1 MASESMIRRFF
12 RATGRGLTTARV
24 FTANLVFVVIV
35 LFVIALITSGG
46 ARLTVPDKG
55 ALVIAPEGTIVEQ
68 TTQSAPFE
76 ALLGGSDIA
85 GETRYQDLIDA
96 LDTAKTDQRIAVI
109 VLDLEH
115 LTGVSPAHL
124 SGLGDALSAAKAAG
138 KEIVAVGDYYT
149 QGQYYLASFADS
161 IYMHSMGQ
169 VLLTG
174 FGSYQSYYKD
184 LLDRLKVKVHVF
196 RVGTYKAA
204 VEPYTRTDMSP
215 EAREANRA
223 MIDELWQDY
232 ITKVAANRKL
242 TLDQINT
249 YVNGYE
255 ALLQTAGGD
264 MAGVAL
270 EHGLVDGLISR
281 DEMRARLIVKVG
293 EDEGSFRQI
302 DSGDYLRATRQIKP
316 PAGDEVGVIVAS
328 GMILPGDQP
337 RGTIGADSLTELI
350 RTARLDED
358 IKAIVL
364 RIDSPGGAAIS
375 SEVIRE
381 EIEQL
386 QAAGKPVVVSM
397 AGVAASGGYW
407 ISATADE
414 IWAAPNT
421 VTGSIGIF
429 GMVPTFEDSLAAI
442 GVNRDGVVSAP
453 LANGLDPFSGISE
466 PMGRILQANVESGYR
481 RFLELVSRG
490 RDMPPEAVDK
500 VGQGRVWTGRK
511 AQELGLVDGLG
522 QLPDAIAAAARRAG
536 VTDYQVRFIEKP
548 MSAREQLL
556 QQIAENMGFVA
567 SARWTQWAG
576 MLTDLTRLD
585 DPLHTY
591 ALCDACNLTF

>member
-96 LDTAKTDQRIAVI
+96 LDIAKADLRIAVI

>member
-1 MASESMIRRFF
+1 
-12 RATGRGLTTARV
+12 
-24 FTANLVFVVIV
+24 
-35 LFVIALITSGG
+35 
-46 ARLTVPDKG
+46 
-55 ALVIAPEGTIVEQ
+55 
-68 TTQSAPFE
+68 
-76 ALLGGSDIA
+76 
-85 GETRYQDLIDA
+85 
-96 LDTAKTDQRIAVI
+96 
-109 VLDLEH
+109 
-115 LTGVSPAHL
+115 
-124 SGLGDALSAAKAAG
+124 
-138 KEIVAVGDYYT
+138 
-149 QGQYYLASFADS
+149 
-161 IYMHSMGQ
+161 
-169 VLLTG
+169 
-174 FGSYQSYYKD
+174 
-184 LLDRLKVKVHVF
+184 
-196 RVGTYKAA
+196 
-204 VEPYTRTDMSP
+204 
-215 EAREANRA
+215 
-223 MIDELWQDY
+223 
-232 ITKVAANRKL
+232 
-242 TLDQINT
+242 
-249 YVNGYE
+249 
-255 ALLQTAGGD
+255 
-264 MAGVAL
+264 
-270 EHGLVDGLISR
+270 
-281 DEMRARLIVKVG
+281 
-293 EDEGSFRQI
+293 
-302 DSGDYLRATRQIKP
+302 
-316 PAGDEVGVIVAS
+316 
-328 GMILPGDQP
+328 
-337 RGTIGADSLTELI
+337 
-350 RTARLDED
+350 
-358 IKAIVL
+358 
-364 RIDSPGGAAIS
+364 
-375 SEVIRE
+375 
-381 EIEQL
+381 
-386 QAAGKPVVVSM
+386 M

>member
-1 MASESMIRRFF
+1 MIRRFF